1 MTRNK
6 SKVFKLAAVA
16 VFIAI
21 AYISSLLLPIK
32 VQFLTMDIKDAFITI
47 GALYFGPIS
56 GVVIS
61 LAVSVLEFLF
71 GSDTGLYGL
80 IMNFL
85 GSATFAAAASL
96 IYTRKKSIINAVTAL
111 LCACI
116 CMTVVMLAANL
127 IVTPYFMASRGMN
140 RQAIEQMI
148 VPLLLPF
155 NLFKGLLNSAI
166 VMLIYKP
173 ISVALKKTGL
183 FGESSEKLKLN
194 KNTIVFSAIA
204 VAILIASLV
213 FIFVKLNGEISVD
226 SIKTDLGPELYTFF
240 ISIVPIIELRGAI
253 PVGHAMGLNFIECLC
268 LAVLG
273 NMLPVP
279 FILLFIRHILSWMK
293 GIKYLDKIALWLE
306 KKAEKNAHKVTKYAT
321 WGLFL
326 FVAVPLP
333 GTGAW
338 TGSLIAALLGMRL
351 KKALPSVCAGV
362 VVAGF
367 IVSGISYGFLSFL
380 DFLL

>member
-1 MTRNK
+1 MTKNK
-6 SKVFKLAAVA
+6 SKVFSLAAVA
-16 VFIAI
+16 IFIAI

-47 GALYFGPIS
+47 GALYFGPLS

-61 LAVSVLEFLF
+61 LAVSLLELLF
-71 GSDTGLYGL
+71 GSDTGLYGF

-85 GSATFAAAASL
+85 GSATFAAVAAL

-111 LCACI
+111 FCACI
-116 CMTVVMLAANL
+116 SMTVIMLAANL
-127 IVTPYFMASRGMN
+127 IVTPYFMASRGMD
-140 RQAIEQMI
+140 RQTIEQMI
-148 VPLLLPF
+148 VPLFLPF
-155 NLFKGLLNSAI
+155 NLFKGLLNAAI

-183 FGESSEKLKLN
+183 FGEKSASVKVN
-194 KNTIVFSAIA
+194 KNTIVFSLVA
-204 VAILIASLV
+204 VAILIASLI
-213 FIFVKLNGEISVD
+213 FIFVKLNGELSVE

-240 ISIVPIIELRGAI
+240 ISIIPIIELRGAI
-253 PVGHAMGLNFIECLC
+253 PVGQAMGLNFFECFFF
-268 LAVLG
+268 AVLG

-279 FILLFIRHILSWMK
+279 FILLFIRQILAWMK
-293 GIKYLDKIALWLE
+293 GVKHLDKIALWLE
-306 KKAEKNAHKVTKYAT
+306 KKAHKNAGKVTKYAT

-338 TGSLIAALLGMRL
+338 TGSLIAALLGMPM
-351 KKALPSVCAGV
+351 KKTLPSVCGGV
-362 VVAGF
+362 IVAGL
-367 IVSGISYGFLSFL
+367 IVSGISFGFLSFL